1 LKINPI
7 KTVLTISV
15 GFLFIYLLGKYNW
28 ALWIS
33 FLVGLTGV
41 FSEKLSVIIEKVWMK
56 LAFVLS
62 KIVPNII
69 LGVIFFVLL
78 FPISLLSKVFRK
90 QDVLKLRNS
99 SDSVYTLK
107 PGAYDKAHFE
117 NMW

>member
-33 FLVGLTGV
+33 FLVGLIGV

-62 KIVPNII
+62 KIVPNIV
-69 LGVIFFVLL
+69 LAFIFFLL
-78 FPISLLSKVFRK
+78 LWPIAFLTKIIRK
-90 QDVLKLRNS
+90 KEFFKLKHSN
-99 SDSVYTLK
+99 DSFYTLK
-107 PGAYDKAHFE
+107 NGGYSKSFFD